1 VILLLDVNV
10 LVALAHEG
18 HAEHRRVSRWYAS
31 LQNPGIQLATCSITE
46 LGFVRVSVQTGLE
59 ESVPEA
65 VDTLTSMVASSRIPF
80 LRIADDLGATD
91 LPAHVRGPK
100 QVTDGHLLALA
111 RRHKGSLVTLDR
123 GIPGGVTIP

>member
-1 VILLLDVNV
+1 MILLLDVNV

-31 LQNPGIQLATCSITE
+31 LQAPGTQLATCSITE

-65 VDTLTSMVASSRIPF
+65 VDTLNGMVASSRLPF
-80 LRIADDLGATD
+80 LRVVDDLGATD
-91 LPAHVRGPK
+91 LPAHVKGPK

-111 RRHKGSLVTLDR
+111 QRHKGSLVTLDR